1 MAAFANCSTQADPIK
16 SIEKAL
22 LNMKGDP
29 IPEKNI
35 KSIRKMIALFFMN
48 HVFPNGA
55 EVEFKD

>member
-1 MAAFANCSTQADPIK
+1 MK

-35 KSIRKMIALFFMN
+35 VNKEDDCSLLHETRL
-48 HVFPNGA
+48 P
-55 EVEFKD
+55 